1 MAAQPIPPPPK
12 PKAKLKAVAAR
23 QKPRYDSSLDRQAVL
38 AKLTDPRRKYQA
50 ARTRFRVHAYRLS
63 SGAAQAALLD
73 AIWCYTIDAWHPKGK
88 SAPEWTTPVLA
99 SDFALEAGFSN
110 QTMSEALRDAIK
122 RGLIARKG
130 DQGSEAHSYRLL
142 MENWPQLVSAYESKE
157 KTCGNHDDEGKSRE
171 TTVDRDSAYD
181 LHIDSPIR
189 HGRSASI
196 SIPASQIDT
205 AQGLTLTLDNRMPG
219 EVLVRSYVSKMG
231 RIKAVITPAKVSEAG
246 QPAEESGAAVIPL
259 PQPAASDHPPKSK
272 PGPAGA
278 AQANPSTPAL
288 VGVAPDPAA
297 RVDAPAGVAAIRSA
311 ALPASEPLAKRKS
324 RELLDVAAESIQEC
338 MAELRAPVMLAEARE
353 VAAILHRSNA
363 DSPVDI
369 AWFCAFV
376 QQRAARD
383 AKSRKPLTFPVL
395 KLIAQDAARELWPQ
409 EAARRAKG
417 GGSAETASEQ
427 EERETQ
433 ERLARRRDL
442 EKRGRR

>member
-1 MAAQPIPPPPK
+1 
-12 PKAKLKAVAAR
+12 
-23 QKPRYDSSLDRQAVL
+23 
-38 AKLTDPRRKYQA
+38 
-50 ARTRFRVHAYRLS
+50 
-63 SGAAQAALLD
+63 LLD

-110 QTMSEALRDAIK
+110 QMMSEALRDAIK

-231 RIKAVITPAKVSEAG
+231 RIKAVITPATGSETG

-259 PQPAASDHPPKSK
+259 PQPAASDQAPKSK

-278 AQANPSTPAL
+278 AQANPSSSAL
-288 VGVAPDPAA
+288 
-297 RVDAPAGVAAIRSA
+297 AGVATA
-311 ALPASEPLAKRKS
+311 AHQ
-324 RELLDVAAESIQEC
+324 IQEC
-338 MAELRAPVMLAEARE
+338 MAELRAPIMLAEARE
-353 VAAILHRSNA
+353 VAAILHSSSA
-363 DSPVDI
+363 DSPLDI
-369 AWFCAFV
+369 AWFCTIV
-376 QQRAARD
+376 QQRAEREARKR
-383 AKSRKPLTFPVL
+383 KSVNLPIL
-395 KLIAQDAARELWPQ
+395 KGMAQDAARELWPQ
-409 EAARRAKG
+409 EAARREKG
-417 GGSAETASEQ
+417 GSTEAPKSGSEKVSN
-427 EERETQ
+427 
-433 ERLARRRDL
+433 LLRRMRKEGKL
-442 EKRGRR
+442 K